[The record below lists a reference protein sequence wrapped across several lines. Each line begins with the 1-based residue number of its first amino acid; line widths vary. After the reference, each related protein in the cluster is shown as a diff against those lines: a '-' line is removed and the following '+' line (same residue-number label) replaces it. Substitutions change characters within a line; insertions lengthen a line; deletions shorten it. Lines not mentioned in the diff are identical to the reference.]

1 MSLKKLSLALACA
14 TAFSATPGFAMDQ
27 MSISPLVS
35 LDKSGSSLVCGD
47 AVQAICRDTE
57 ADRRE
62 RDQRVN
68 LLKKEIASEAAQNA
82 APRIEEMKRQIKPI
96 HFIKRLVA
104 TIKINNQEIMKSAS
118 KRIAGFEGQTI
129 NPENVNRIK
138 EYMYQAINSSKF
150 DTATKNNF
158 KNTVKSIVVGN
169 FNDYIERTNMDDN
182 VLAQLLGNACGSDGM
197 VENAFATT
205 IGSDKYVLICPGFLI
220 GLNETPTE
228 SERFNSVLQALTH
241 EMAHHIDNSKSGNEL
256 LYTSLLSCVANNYA
270 DQFNKTKEDAKFCKK
285 NADNPQ
291 ACNLKV
297 TVSHAGELIADAW
310 GVKVLNLHMR
320 NQSYSFAQ
328 ADKLLT
334 ESWVKLC
341 DTGDEGIHP
350 TGDFRIGTMLRK
362 TPEISS
368 YLACDNSQIND
379 KPACTLEGAVNL

>member
-1 MSLKKLSLALACA
+1 MSLKNLSLALACV
-14 TAFSATPGFAMDQ
+14 TAFSAAPSFAMDQ
-27 MSISPLVS
+27 MNVSPLLS

-47 AVQAICRDTE
+47 ALQTICRDTE

-68 LLKKEIASEAAQNA
+68 ALKNEIASEAARNA

-96 HFIKRLVA
+96 HFIKRMVA
-104 TIKINNQEIMKSAS
+104 TIKIKNQEIMKSAS

-129 NPENVNRIK
+129 NATNVNRIK
-138 EYMYQAINSSKF
+138 DYMYQAIDTSKF
-150 DTATKNNF
+150 DSTTKKKK

-169 FNDYIERTNMDDN
+169 FNDYIERTNLDDN
-182 VLAQLLGNACGSDGM
+182 VLAQLMGNACGSDGM

-220 GLNETPTE
+220 GLNETPNE
-228 SERFNSVLQALTH
+228 SERFNSVLQAISH
-241 EMAHHIDNSKSGNEL
+241 EMAHHIDNSKVGNEL
-256 LYTSLLSCVANNYA
+256 YSPFLNCVANNYA
-270 DQFNKTKEDAKFCKK
+270 DQFNKTKDDTKFCKK
-285 NADNPQ
+285 NEKDPA

-297 TVSHAGELIADAW
+297 TVSHAGELVADAW
-310 GVKVLNLHMR
+310 GIKVLNLHMR

-328 ADKLLT
+328 ADELLT
-334 ESWVKLC
+334 QSWVKLC

-362 TPEISS
+362 SPEISN
-368 YLACDNSQIND
+368 YLACDNSQVST